1 MTHQRLP
8 ALALGLSLCIS
19 TLAVGPTAQAQP
31 QPEATTPA
39 ERSGATFPQPI
50 NDAPVFTADMVEP
63 DAVDALKA
71 MSTYLMSLQ
80 TVEIRSKGSL
90 DVVTGEN
97 QRIQMD
103 GVTNYKVRRPGF
115 VIDYVSDIKTRR
127 FIYDGKNFT
136 VYSPKLGFY
145 ATVPAPATNRAVLN
159 TLYDKFGIAL
169 PLEDLFRWADPDG
182 VRQQALKSAYFVGTA
197 TLDGFATDHYAFRED
212 DVDWEVWIQQGEQPL
227 PRKLVIVDRTDASHP
242 TYISHLSWK
251 VNPVFADSDFAFVPD
266 KDAKRIQL
274 ATYKGSGE

>member
-1 MTHQRLP
+1 MTPRFLS
-8 ALALGLSLCIS
+8 ALAMGLSLCFS
-19 TLAVGPTAQAQP
+19 TGAVGAGAQP
-31 QPEATTPA
+31 QAETAAPP
-39 ERSGATFPQPI
+39 ERSGTSFPQSI
-50 NDAPVFTADMVEP
+50 NTAPVFTADMVEP
-63 DAVDALKA
+63 DAVDALKK
-71 MSTYLMSLQ
+71 MSAFLMTLQ
-80 TVEIRSKGSL
+80 TIEITSQGSL

-145 ATVPAPATNRAVLN
+145 STVPAPATNREVLD
-159 TLYDKFGIAL
+159 TLYQKFGIVL

-197 TLDGFATDHYAFRED
+197 TLEGIPTNHYAFREE
-212 DVDWEVWIQQGEQPL
+212 DVDWEVWIQQGDQPL
-227 PRKLVIVDRTDASHP
+227 PRKLVIVDRTDASNP
-242 TYISHLSWK
+242 TFISRLSWK
-251 VNPVFADSDFAFVPD
+251 VNPTFTDSDFAFVPD
-266 KDAKRIQL
+266 KDAKRIRM
-274 ATYKGSGE
+274 ATYKGPEQ